1 MKVQRFYRPEDISK
15 DLGYRSGFWDLYA
28 GTEQEEVDVDDI
40 QDKCQVQRSGSPA
53 GWHKHPQVVAVPLL
67 LCIDPVPLTITVR
80 APDSGSRCNA
90 PAVIRGTLNE
100 TGPCCSS
107 CWMAQ
112 VSRMFCQ
119 HR

>member
-1 MKVQRFYRPEDISK
+1 MKTVKVPRFYRPEDLST

-28 GTEQEEVDVDDI
+28 GTEQEEVDVDYI

-80 APDSGSRCNA
+80 AA
-90 PAVIRGTLNE
+90 
-100 TGPCCSS
+100 
-107 CWMAQ
+107 
-112 VSRMFCQ
+112 
-119 HR
+119 